1 MKVLFNSIIRTMYSG
16 CYYKKG
22 SRVIYL
28 YDIKQTGD
36 SQTVIFFE
44 CEHISRP
51 KEITVLY
58 NEFRPVGEPKSVN
71 LIDFELEFRYANNL
85 NQRCLGCIYCK
96 ATDMFTDVNKRAD
109 SCDIRYAKSL
119 LCELRLAF
127 VTLSAV
133 SLLTC
138 NCEYRRAEPPELI
151 TCNAGI
157 IDFKKSV
164 LKIVE
169 ECSKPIGSSDLLAMS
184 PELFDILLKMLHPD
198 DVIFF
203 GSGDSAG
210 NYRPVMHES
219 VWDYLA
225 FPGEDADVI
234 CIRAKNAS
242 KELYAYMMSETSET
256 PRYALLFPSISTAY
270 YGDDL
275 TIGGSCAYSYGY
287 AVYAPQNIAEQILAK
302 TQECKPIQLNNN
314 LKL

>member
-1 MKVLFNSIIRTMYSG
+1 M
-16 CYYKKG
+16 
-22 SRVIYL
+22 
-28 YDIKQTGD
+28 
-36 SQTVIFFE
+36 
-44 CEHISRP
+44 
-51 KEITVLY
+51 
-58 NEFRPVGEPKSVN
+58 
-71 LIDFELEFRYANNL
+71 
-85 NQRCLGCIYCK
+85 
-96 ATDMFTDVNKRAD
+96 
-109 SCDIRYAKSL
+109 
-119 LCELRLAF
+119 
-127 VTLSAV
+127 
-133 SLLTC
+133 
-138 NCEYRRAEPPELI
+138 
-151 TCNAGI
+151 
-157 IDFKKSV
+157 
-164 LKIVE
+164 KIVE

-210 NYRPVMHES
+210 NYCPVMHES

-275 TIGGSCAYSYGY
+275 NIGGSCAYNYGY

-302 TQECKPIQLNNN
+302 TQECKPIQLNND

>member
-109 SCDIRYAKSL
+109 SCDVRYAKSL
-119 LCELRLAF
+119 LCELL
-127 VTLSAV
+127 
-133 SLLTC
+133 
-138 NCEYRRAEPPELI
+138 
-151 TCNAGI
+151 
-157 IDFKKSV
+157 
-164 LKIVE
+164 
-169 ECSKPIGSSDLLAMS
+169 
-184 PELFDILLKMLHPD
+184 
-198 DVIFF
+198 
-203 GSGDSAG
+203 
-210 NYRPVMHES
+210 PV
-219 VWDYLA
+219 
-225 FPGEDADVI
+225 
-234 CIRAKNAS
+234 K
-242 KELYAYMMSETSET
+242 
-256 PRYALLFPSISTAY
+256 
-270 YGDDL
+270 
-275 TIGGSCAYSYGY
+275 
-287 AVYAPQNIAEQILAK
+287 
-302 TQECKPIQLNNN
+302 
-314 LKL
+314 